1 MDNLESSVT
10 IVSLIALVILA
21 VSLIVL
27 LVILM
32 NILSLSKNSTSVSK
46 SANNNPKIFTNEQ
59 NIKMT
64 AALREWNESLKETIN
79 DMQEFRKNLDK
90 SSSTQT
96 EEPNKKK

>member
-1 MDNLESSVT
+1 MNNLESSVT
-10 IVSLIALVILA
+10 IVSLIALVVLA

-32 NILSLSKNSTSVSK
+32 KILFLSKNSTNVSK
-46 SANNNPKIFTNEQ
+46 SSDSNKSKFTNEQ
-59 NIKMT
+59 NVKMT
-64 AALREWNESLKETIN
+64 AALKEWNESLKETIN

-96 EEPNKKK
+96 EEPNNKK